1 MNNNYKLNPWFSGTN
16 SYAAGVTFEELMAK
30 YGFKREEILR
40 LAGNECTL
48 GTSPKAIEAAQEALF
63 SSNYYDEPNCEE
75 LMDALIDDF
84 KDSTPHINKL
94 GFVIGNGMDKVIE
107 HILCLAVQAED
118 TVINFS
124 PTFDF
129 YSFCTL
135 KMGARILDLGR
146 ERKNFQPCA
155 HNLAV
160 DIDRH
165 ETETG
170 SKVKVMFLC
179 TPNNPTGNILS
190 LSDIEYIAKVC
201 EEKSVILFIDHA
213 YIEFTDRETFEATKI
228 IHKYPHMIIGYTF
241 SKAYALAGYRVGYAL
256 MHQELKDIYLKYN
269 TPFLCAKPSLKAA
282 KAAIRDSE
290 HFKKVVDNNN
300 KERPK
305 VEQALLELGF
315 KVYTSYTNFILFE
328 IPENSDEQKKLAVY
342 EYLAKDE
349 REKDITGA
357 IMEYL
362 FSKGIILRR
371 SKITS
376 NYAIRMTIGTEA
388 ENQRVIKALAA
399 S

>member
-1 MNNNYKLNPWFSGTN
+1 MNNIYRLNPWFLDAD
-16 SYAAGVTFEELMAK
+16 SYTAGVTFEELMTK

-40 LAGNECTL
+40 LAGNESTI
-48 GTSPKAIEAAQEALF
+48 GTSPKALKAAQEALL

-107 HILCLAVQAED
+107 HILCLSVQAGD
-118 TVINFS
+118 TVINFN

-135 KMGARILDLGR
+135 KMGGKVLDLGR
-146 ERKNFQPCA
+146 DKKTFEPFIKNLVA
-155 HNLAV
+155 
-160 DIDRH
+160 DINKH
-165 ETETG
+165 ESETD
-170 SKVKVMFLC
+170 SKVKVIFLC

-190 LSDIEYIAKVC
+190 LSEIENVAEIC
-201 EEKSVILFIDHA
+201 EEKNIILFIDHA
-213 YIEFTDRETFEATKI
+213 YIEFTDRQTFEATKI
-228 IHKYPHMIIGYTF
+228 IHKYPHMVIGYTF

-256 MHQELKDIYLKYN
+256 MHQELKDVYLKYN

-290 HFKKVVDNNN
+290 HFKKIIDNNN
-300 KERPK
+300 SERPK
-305 VEQALLELGF
+305 IEQALSELGF
-315 KVYTSYTNFILFE
+315 KVYRSYTNFILFE
-328 IPENSDEQKKLAVY
+328 IPENLDEQKKLAVY
-342 EYLAKDE
+342 KYLDNDA

-357 IMEYL
+357 VMEYL

-371 SKITS
+371 SKATS

-399 S
+399 I

>member
-1 MNNNYKLNPWFSGTN
+1 MNDNYRLNPWLSSAN
-16 SYAAGVTFEELMAK
+16 SYAAGVTFEELMTK
-30 YGFKREEILR
+30 YSFKREEILR
-40 LAGNECTL
+40 LAGNESTI
-48 GTSPKAIEAAQEALF
+48 GASPKALEAAQEALL

-107 HILCLAVQAED
+107 HILCLSIQAGD
-118 TVINFS
+118 SVINFS

-135 KMGARILDLGR
+135 KMGGIVLDLGR
-146 ERKNFQPCA
+146 DKKTFEPCVK
-155 HNLAV
+155 NLAA
-160 DIDRH
+160 DINKH
-165 ETETG
+165 ESETD
-170 SKVKVMFLC
+170 SKVKVIFLC

-190 LSDIEYIAKVC
+190 LNEIEDVAEIC
-201 EEKSVILFIDHA
+201 EERNIILFIDHA

-228 IHKYPHMIIGYTF
+228 IHKYPHMVIGYTF
-241 SKAYALAGYRVGYAL
+241 SKAYGLAGYRVGYAL
-256 MHQELKDIYLKYN
+256 MHQELKNIYLKYN

-290 HFKKVVDNNN
+290 HFKKIIDNNN
-300 KERPK
+300 NERPK
-305 VEQALLELGF
+305 VTEALSELGF
-315 KVYTSYTNFILFE
+315 KAYKSHTNFILFE
-328 IPENSDEQKKLAVY
+328 IPDNLDEQKKLAIY
-342 EYLAKDE
+342 EHLDKEA

-371 SKITS
+371 SKATS

-388 ENQRVIKALAA
+388 ENQRVIKALTAI
-399 S
+399 